1 MQQVAAQKTDIAA
14 LPFSASSTAK
24 AVGTSIGTQQEAS
37 SENNQAFNR
46 LYQEAKSSKSDFVLN
61 DKETLNS
68 QSRAANRSN
77 DAHAASPASNNT
89 MKSGKDRDAGHTDLP
104 VEKNETDMPSDSAAD
119 TKEKSAEIGLKE
131 IAEDGESAKT
141 QQTTDEEGDV
151 NLAVDDAQGETAQK
165 TATEAQFVIGADGKK
180 DAEAGVITT
189 PGTPDG
195 KPGNEGLKALVTNSF
210 SVPEGKP
217 KEGVK
222 ADNVNAVGMSDGKP
236 REGDEADVINALEMS
251 GGKPKEVV
259 EADVINALSMLDG
272 KPREGV
278 DADVITSL
286 GMGDGEPKEDVKS
299 GIITTLD
306 MADWKSSKEHGEAGV
321 ITTPGTPDGKPG
333 NQNEEPD
340 WIAYVETVA
349 NRFGKSEQSSGASN
363 PKADNDIS
371 AVVDE
376 AVNVLSVKE
385 SGKLWKLPDDVNA
398 SDAPS
403 IMAHL
408 LSQLNNASSEGEIT
422 LESIS
427 SEAQQTLSALTS
439 LLLGADAKSEQGGGN
454 EDANNALI
462 HAFANAKSD
471 MNSDDDKG
479 LTALIAQLMQQK
491 ESAGDGVQDS
501 SGKNSADESL
511 VLSLLSDELKSM
523 QELSLD
529 EASSEAEASLAELTA
544 ATVSV
549 KTEEVSAKATNANNA
564 TSSDIGLKTN
574 SSSDQGQSAN
584 DELVGAMPKDLL
596 TAISELSPQSAQKA
610 TEAFAE
616 RVVAGMPSGP
626 QQQNVKANIIA
637 GINEFQQQV
646 QQGREPGTDLSAIIA
661 DAAKEAAVSNDVIAS
676 MTARVDSQAT
686 QFLNLMNQTQ
696 ASAQQAFASMLGQ
709 TDTVMHENNQL
720 RAEASKSQQQFEG
733 FDKAVNIHKPEGQ
746 QQLNEKIRWMVNARN
761 TMAEIRLDP
770 PELGSMQVRVNVS
783 GDAASVSFIV
793 QSQQA
798 KEALAEAMPKLR
810 DMLSEQGIELGDAQV
825 RKDNSSGNENGQQ
838 LAGNANEGRGDGNRN
853 GNDELDEMENGRVI
867 EQSVTRAAK
876 GGIDFY
882 A

>member
-24 AVGTSIGTQQEAS
+24 AVGTSIGTQPEAS

-46 LYQEAKSSKSDFVLN
+46 LYQEAKSSKSDFVSN
-61 DKETLNS
+61 DKETLSS
-68 QSRAANRSN
+68 QSRSANRSN
-77 DAHAASPASNNT
+77 DTHAASSASNDT
-89 MKSGKDRDAGHTDLP
+89 MKNGKDRDAGHTDLP
-104 VEKNETDMPSDSAAD
+104 VEKNETDMPSDAAAD
-119 TKEKSAEIGLKE
+119 TKEKSAEKVLKE
-131 IAEDGESAKT
+131 IAEDRESAKT
-141 QQTTDEEGDV
+141 PQTTDEEGDV
-151 NLAVDDAQGETAQK
+151 NLAVDDAQGNMAQK
-165 TATEAQFVIGADGKK
+165 TVTEAQFVIGAGGKK

-189 PGTPDG
+189 PGMPDG
-195 KPGNEGLKALVTNSF
+195 KPGNE
-210 SVPEGKP
+210 
-217 KEGVK
+217 
-222 ADNVNAVGMSDGKP
+222 
-236 REGDEADVINALEMS
+236 
-251 GGKPKEVV
+251 
-259 EADVINALSMLDG
+259 
-272 KPREGV
+272 
-278 DADVITSL
+278 
-286 GMGDGEPKEDVKS
+286 
-299 GIITTLD
+299 
-306 MADWKSSKEHGEAGV
+306 
-321 ITTPGTPDGKPG
+321 
-333 NQNEEPD
+333 NEEPD

-349 NRFGKSEQSSGASN
+349 NRFGKNEQFSDALN
-363 PKADNDIS
+363 PKGNNDIS

-398 SDAPS
+398 SNAPS

-408 LSQLNNASSEGEIT
+408 LSQLNNGSSEGDIT

-427 SEAQQTLSALTS
+427 SEARQTLSALTS

-491 ESAGDGVQDS
+491 ESAGDGVRDS
-501 SGKNSADESL
+501 SGEAEGASKLDEVLTGGKNSADESL
-511 VLSLLSDELKSM
+511 LLSLLSDELKSM

-564 TSSDIGLKTN
+564 TSSDVGLKTN
-574 SSSDQGQSAN
+574 SSSDQGQSAI
-584 DELVGAMPKDLL
+584 DELAGAMPKDLL

-616 RVVAGMPSGP
+616 RVVANMPSGS
-626 QQQNVKANIIA
+626 QQQSVKANIIA

-646 QQGREPGTDLSAIIA
+646 QQGREPGIDLSAIVA
-661 DAAKEAAVSNDVIAS
+661 DAAKEAAVSNDIISS

-838 LAGNANEGRGDGNRN
+838 LAGNGNEGRGDGNRN

>member
-14 LPFSASSTAK
+14 LPFAASDTAK
-24 AVGTSIGTQQEAS
+24 AVRTEIGMQQDANS
-37 SENNQAFNR
+37 SNNEAFNR
-46 LYQEAKSSKSDFVLN
+46 LYQDAKSSKPDFVLN
-61 DKETLNS
+61 EKESMGS
-68 QSRAANRSN
+68 QSRVASRSGGTS
-77 DAHAASPASNNT
+77 AASQASIEM
-89 MKSGKDRDAGHTDLP
+89 MKNGKDRDAGHTDLP
-104 VEKNETDMPSDSAAD
+104 VEKNVTDIPADSEAA
-119 TKEKSAEIGLKE
+119 TKQVNAPVGSSE
-131 IAEDGESAKT
+131 IAVDTESAKA
-141 QQTTDEEGDV
+141 QRTTDDEENGY
-151 NLAVDDAQGETAQK
+151 LAVDGTQGSVEQISVIDAQFIVGE
-165 TATEAQFVIGADGKK
+165 GGKK

-195 KPGNEGLKALVTNSF
+195 KPNKEEG
-210 SVPEGKP
+210 
-217 KEGVK
+217 
-222 ADNVNAVGMSDGKP
+222 
-236 REGDEADVINALEMS
+236 
-251 GGKPKEVV
+251 
-259 EADVINALSMLDG
+259 
-272 KPREGV
+272 
-278 DADVITSL
+278 
-286 GMGDGEPKEDVKS
+286 
-299 GIITTLD
+299 
-306 MADWKSSKEHGEAGV
+306 
-321 ITTPGTPDGKPG
+321 
-333 NQNEEPD
+333 EPD
-340 WIAYVETVA
+340 WVAYVETVA
-349 NRFGKSEQSSGASN
+349 NRFGNSEQSENASN
-363 PKADNDIS
+363 TKTNNEIS
-371 AVVDE
+371 AAVDE

-385 SGKLWKLPDDVNA
+385 SGKLWKLPDDVNI

-408 LSQLNNASSEGEIT
+408 LSQLNNGSSDGEISI
-422 LESIS
+422 ESLTT
-427 SEAQQTLSALTS
+427 EAKQTLSALTS
-439 LLLGADAKSEQGGGN
+439 LLIGADAKSEQGGGN
-454 EDANNALI
+454 GEANNALI

-501 SGKNSADESL
+501 SGEAEGASKLDRVLTGGKNSVDESL
-511 VLSLLSDELKSM
+511 VLSLLSDELKEM
-523 QELSLD
+523 QEMSSD
-529 EASSEAEASLAELTA
+529 EASSQAEALLAELTA

-549 KTEEVSAKATNANNA
+549 KTEGVSANATNANNA
-564 TSSDIGLKTN
+564 TSSDVGLNANEIGA
-574 SSSDQGQSAN
+574 QGQLAN
-584 DELVGAMPKDLL
+584 GELVEAMPKDLL

-616 RVVAGMPSGP
+616 RVVAGMPSGS
-626 QQQNVKANIIA
+626 QQQSVKANIIA

-646 QQGREPGTDLSAIIA
+646 QQGREPGIDLSAIIA

-838 LAGNANEGRGDGNRN
+838 LADNRNDRRSDGNRH
-853 GNDELDEMENGRVI
+853 GNDELDEIENRRVI

>member
-24 AVGTSIGTQQEAS
+24 AVGTSIGTQPEAS

-61 DKETLNS
+61 DNETLGS

-77 DAHAASPASNNT
+77 DTHAASPASNNT

-104 VEKNETDMPSDSAAD
+104 VEKNETDMPSDSVAD
-119 TKEKSAEIGLKE
+119 TKEKNAEIGSKE

-165 TATEAQFVIGADGKK
+165 TATEAQFVIEAGGKK
-180 DAEAGVITT
+180 DA
-189 PGTPDG
+189 
-195 KPGNEGLKALVTNSF
+195 
-210 SVPEGKP
+210 
-217 KEGVK
+217 
-222 ADNVNAVGMSDGKP
+222 
-236 REGDEADVINALEMS
+236 
-251 GGKPKEVV
+251 
-259 EADVINALSMLDG
+259 
-272 KPREGV
+272 
-278 DADVITSL
+278 
-286 GMGDGEPKEDVKS
+286 
-299 GIITTLD
+299 
-306 MADWKSSKEHGEAGV
+306 EAGV

-349 NRFGKSEQSSGASN
+349 NRFGNSEQSSGASN

-408 LSQLNNASSEGEIT
+408 LSQLNNTSSEGDIT

-454 EDANNALI
+454 GEANSALI

-491 ESAGDGVQDS
+491 ESAGDGVQGS

-529 EASSEAEASLAELTA
+529 EASSEVEASLAELTA

-564 TSSDIGLKTN
+564 TSSDVGLKTN
-574 SSSDQGQSAN
+574 SSSDQGQSSN

-616 RVVAGMPSGP
+616 RIVAGMPSGS
-626 QQQNVKANIIA
+626 QQQSVKANIIA

-646 QQGREPGTDLSAIIA
+646 QQGREPGIDLSAIIA
-661 DAAKEAAVSNDVIAS
+661 DAAKEAAVSNDAIAS

-838 LAGNANEGRGDGNRN
+838 LAGNGNEGRGDGNRN